1 MFPYTE
7 EENTWISKRIIRK
20 KIKKGNLFYSLVT
33 ALLVAL
39 FSTTISPTA
48 AKTSG
53 VDAVI
58 IVSNAGTIKSII
70 KLSCLLFY

>member
-39 FSTTISPTA
+39 FSTTISPLIYFYRT
-48 AKTSG
+48 
-53 VDAVI
+53 
-58 IVSNAGTIKSII
+58 N
-70 KLSCLLFY
+70 LF